1 MSLFNLILIS
11 LVLLFVIY
19 LILQCYSGNSTQ
31 LSKSSS
37 AQDQQRI
44 VASTIP
50 VNNNSSNYTY
60 STWFYLDDWNYR
72 YGESKILLARN
83 DADNN
88 PGPSIVLGA
97 MKNDI
102 TISVTCYSTS
112 DESTQASDNSVI
124 HNCNISN
131 FPIQK
136 WVNLIVSLYG
146 RTLDVYLDGKLV
158 RTCVLPGVA
167 KVNKNADIFITP
179 KGGFSG
185 MTSNIKYWSDATNP
199 QEAYEIYKD
208 GFSGVF
214 GGGFSGRFGN
224 FFNKYKLKISFL
236 QDNKEK
242 GSFEI

>member
-11 LVLLFVIY
+11 LVILFVVY
-19 LILQCYSGNSTQ
+19 LILQWYSGNSTQ
-31 LSKSSS
+31 LSKSSN
-37 AQDQQRI
+37 AQDQKRI

-50 VNNNSSNYTY
+50 VNNNSNNYTY
-60 STWFYLDDWNYR
+60 STWFYVNDWNYS

-102 TISVTCYSTS
+102 TVSVTCYSTS
-112 DESTQASDNSVI
+112 DESTQASDNHVI
-124 HNCNISN
+124 HNCTISN

-167 KVNKNADIFITP
+167 KVNKNSDIFITP

-208 GFSGVF
+208 GFGGTKF
-214 GGGFSGRFGN
+214 GKFL
-224 FFNKYKLKISFL
+224 NKYKLKISFL